1 MKPARSAIPPKNC
14 LSFLPF
20 GMKQDQWSPTE
31 FLSPQDE
38 ASMHNEE
45 RISFLLLF
53 CALLLIL
60 VKRDKATMEE
70 SITIVP

>member
-1 MKPARSAIPPKNC
+1 
-14 LSFLPF
+14 
-20 GMKQDQWSPTE
+20 
-31 FLSPQDE
+31 
-38 ASMHNEE
+38 MHNDE

-60 VKRDKATMEE
+60 LKRDKATMEE